1 MEKILQK
8 DLNSVIEKTLSE
20 NKIKIFD
27 ENSSK
32 QLLLQELSIYY
43 RELEFQNDEL
53 RNIQFNLEKT
63 RDELAELI
71 ENAPVGYVIYDDS
84 FKIETTNKYFE
95 KLTGLSK
102 EELKGRQIRDFISYN
117 SQDAYYFHIE
127 KLKRNNFNDPVE
139 IKLTSIASAEL
150 DVKIESYRHAKD
162 EKLLFLTA
170 FTDITLLKKI
180 QTELSVSHN
189 DLNNIVS
196 NSPIHIWKFDG
207 KSFIFANAVMLD
219 FFGLNKSKNID
230 FALWKYSV
238 HPDDTEDFNEVWNR
252 SVFDKVEFDFEVRLK
267 SKYNSYRSFWSHVV
281 PVFDSNEEFVYF
293 QGYNV
298 DITDKLSSEKALLES
313 EEKYRLIAE
322 NTSDA
327 ILLLDEKHY
336 IQYASPVFLVHNNLQ
351 LPSSNSAALSYFHS
365 IHPSDRDTI
374 QLIIKQAIE
383 SHKEDVTYTYKVF
396 GDNAA
401 YLWKEDHV
409 KFKYDSENNHK
420 QTLIVSRDI
429 TERKRNESKIAEYQK
444 DLKSYAGHLHAIREE
459 ERTNLAREIHDDMG
473 QILVA
478 LKIEVGIL
486 KNELSKYPEF
496 AQMQKSIDAFA
507 KISTMVD
514 NTIKT
519 SRRIITGLRP
529 DIIEILGFVDTVKA
543 YINEFGERNKILA
556 TFSSNSGK
564 TNLKSEVE
572 LSLFRILQEALT
584 NVSRHSMADKVS
596 VKLEVNEQKVMLII
610 KDNGIGFDVSENKKQ
625 ESYGMIGMK
634 ERVFLLDGQLSINS
648 SQGKGTEIIIEI
660 PAKI

>member
-20 NKIKIFD
+20 NKIKHFD

-53 RNIQFNLEKT
+53 RTIQYNLEKT

-95 KLTGLSK
+95 RLTGLRK
-102 EELKGRQIRDFISYN
+102 EELKGRQLRDFISFN
-117 SQDAYYFHIE
+117 SQDTYYFHIE
-127 KLKRNNFNDPVE
+127 KLKRSNFNDPVE
-139 IKLTSIASAEL
+139 IKLTSPGAEL
-150 DVKIESYRHAKD
+150 DVKIESYRHSKD
-162 EKLLFLTA
+162 DKLLFMTA
-170 FTDITLLKKI
+170 FTDISLLKKI
-180 QTELSVSHN
+180 QTELSASHT

-207 KSFIFANAVMLD
+207 KSFVFANAVMLD

-230 FALWKYSV
+230 FALWKYSI
-238 HPDDTEDFNEVWNR
+238 HPNDLEEFNAVWDKAM
-252 SVFDKVEFDFEVRLK
+252 FDQVEFDFEVRLK
-267 SKYNSYRSFWSHVV
+267 AKYNSYRSFWSHVV
-281 PVFDSNEEFVYF
+281 PVFDSNEEFIYF

-298 DITDKLSSEKALLES
+298 DITDKLTSEKALLES

-327 ILLLDEKHY
+327 ILLLDDKHY
-336 IQYASPVFLVHNNLQ
+336 ILYASPVFLAQNNLESHTF
-351 LPSSNSAALSYFHS
+351 SSTTLSYFHS
-365 IHPSDRDTI
+365 IHPADRETI
-374 QLIIKQAIE
+374 QLILKQAIE
-383 SHKEDVTYTYKVF
+383 SNKDELTYTYKIF
-396 GDNAA
+396 GVNGA

-409 KFKYDSENNHK
+409 RFKYDNDNKHT

-529 DIIEILGFVDTVKA
+529 DVIEILGFVDTVKA
-543 YINEFGERNKILA
+543 YINEFGERNKVLT
-556 TFSSNSGK
+556 TFSSNTVK

-584 NVSRHSMADKVS
+584 NVSRHSRADKVS
-596 VKLEVNEQKVMLII
+596 VKLEVDEQKVLLII
-610 KDNGIGFDVSENKKQ
+610 KDNGIGFDTNENKKQ

-634 ERVFLLDGQLSINS
+634 ERVFLLDGQLHINS
-648 SQGKGTEIIIEI
+648 SKGKGTEIIIEI

>member
-1 MEKILQK
+1 MNDDLHK

-20 NKIKIFD
+20 NKISVFD

-53 RNIQFNLEKT
+53 RTIQFNLERT
-63 RDELAELI
+63 RDELAVLI
-71 ENAPVGYVIYDDS
+71 ENAPVGYVIYNES

-95 KLTGLSK
+95 KLLGYKK
-102 EELKGRQIRDFISYN
+102 EELKGRQIRDFFHFST
-117 SQDAYYFHIE
+117 QDAFYFHID
-127 KLKRNNFNDPVE
+127 KLKKNNFNDPVE
-139 IKLTSIASAEL
+139 IKIVSVVNDEL
-150 DVKIESYRHAKD
+150 DVKIESYRH
-162 EKLLFLTA
+162 EKEDGLFILTA

-180 QTELSVSHN
+180 QSELSSSHN
-189 DLNNIVS
+189 ELNNVVS

-207 KSFIFANAVMLD
+207 KLFSFANAVMLD
-219 FFGLNKSKNID
+219 FFGLSKSKNID
-230 FALWKYSV
+230 YAIWKYAI
-238 HPDDTEDFNEVWNR
+238 HPQDLDDFTEVWD
-252 SVFDKVEFDFEVRLK
+252 SAVFDKVEFDFEVRLK
-267 SKYNSYRSFWSHVV
+267 TKYNAYRSFWSHVV
-281 PVFDSNEEFVYF
+281 PVFDSNEEFSYF

-298 DITDKLSSEKALLES
+298 DITDKLNSEKALLDS

-327 ILLLDEKHY
+327 ILLLDDKHY
-336 IQYASPVFLVHNNLQ
+336 ILYASPVFLSQNNMQNPSVNTQLQ
-351 LPSSNSAALSYFHS
+351 SYFHS
-365 IHPSDRDTI
+365 IHPSDRETI
-374 QLIIKQAIE
+374 QLVLKQAIE
-383 SHKEDVTYTYKVF
+383 SQKDEITFTYKIF
-396 GDNAA
+396 GVNAT
-401 YLWKEDHV
+401 YFWKEDHV
-409 KFKYDSENNHK
+409 KFKYNINNKHT

-429 TERKRNESKIAEYQK
+429 TERKRNEAKIAEYQK

-496 AQMQKSIDAFA
+496 AQMQKSINAFA

-543 YINEFGERNKILA
+543 YINEFGERNQIMA
-556 TFSSNSGK
+556 TFSSNTDK
-564 TNLKSEVE
+564 TYLKSEVE
-572 LSLFRILQEALT
+572 LSLFRIIQEALT
-584 NVSRHSMADKVS
+584 NVSRHSKADKVS
-596 VKLEVNEQKVMLII
+596 VKLEKNSLNVLLVI
-610 KDNGIGFDVSENKKQ
+610 KDNGIGFDTTENKKQ

-634 ERVFLLDGQLSINS
+634 ERVFLLDGQLNITSI
-648 SQGKGTEIIIEI
+648 QGKGTEISIEI
-660 PAKI
+660 PAGI